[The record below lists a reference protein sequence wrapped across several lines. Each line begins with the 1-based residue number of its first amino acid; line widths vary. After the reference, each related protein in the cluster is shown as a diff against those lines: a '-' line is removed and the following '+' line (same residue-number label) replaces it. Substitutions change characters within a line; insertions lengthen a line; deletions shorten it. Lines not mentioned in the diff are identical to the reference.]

1 MVQLFGGG
9 GAADGGVVSNG
20 NGVNGS
26 TPSPDLGLDGG
37 IPAQA
42 EENFLK
48 FVTKNSGVLFEN
60 DVIQIGCKCE
70 FRNNLGRIALF
81 FGNKTSAQLQ
91 GFSTSTVTN
100 GLEDKLNVALKGS
113 DTVLEGGAQVE
124 MVWVDVDL
132 CYFVVCI
139 YDSVTLPRELASRN
153 F

>member
-1 MVQLFGGG
+1 MSVDFSGNVLVQLFGGG
-9 GAADGGVVSNG
+9 GAADGVVSNG

-70 FRNNLGRIALF
+70 YRNNLGRIALF

-91 GFSTSTVTN
+91 SFSTSTVTT

-113 DTVLEGGAQVE
+113 DTVLEGGAQVCE
-124 MVWVDVDL
+124 SFGVLFVLL
-132 CYFVVCI
+132 CF
-139 YDSVTLPRELASRN
+139 LN
-153 F
+153 

>member
-1 MVQLFGGG
+1 MSVNFSGNVLVQLFGGG
-9 GAADGGVVSNG
+9 AADGVVSNG

-70 FRNNLGRIALF
+70 YRNNLGRIALF

-91 GFSTSTVTN
+91 SFSTSTVTT

-113 DTVLEGGAQVE
+113 DTVLEGGAQVCE
-124 MVWVDVDL
+124 SFGVLFFALV
-132 CYFVVCI
+132 F
-139 YDSVTLPRELASRN
+139 
-153 F
+153 